1 MNSTIAFS
9 FTYLYTIIL
18 LMNGHNMSCL
28 DLQHQNYWFQQKGVP
43 NARKQ
48 KPCNF
53 FSSLEKK
60 PIVALQKCGSRPLLL
75 GFQVANENF
84 SKHPPHNL
92 PPTFSSIKL

>member
-1 MNSTIAFS
+1 MD
-9 FTYLYTIIL
+9 
-18 LMNGHNMSCL
+18 GHNMSCL

-43 NARKQ
+43 NTRKQ

-60 PIVALQKCGSRPLLL
+60 PNVALQKCGSRPLLL

-84 SKHPPHNL
+84 PKHPP
-92 PPTFSSIKL
+92 PPQSPYNIFLNKIIDSKPSFLTQCIII